1 MRMVSL
7 LPPVSSIALKEWAVA
22 CNALRDGTQIVIL
35 RKGGIHK
42 DDRNFSDTFA
52 DYPEFLLFPTYEHQS
67 PDLVKPQYHREL
79 EFSLAEDDVPGLT
92 TISAFAQVTDRIQVD
107 DAGRLEAISEFHI
120 WSDDYV
126 QKRLQW
132 RPRQP
137 LTVALVRVYPL
148 IQPQA
153 LPLLDE
159 YAGCRSWVELGQ
171 DVPMGALSPILS
183 DADYDRTRVDI
194 AQRLA

>member
-1 MRMVSL
+1 MVTL

-35 RKGGIHK
+35 RKGGIHR

-52 DYPEFLLFPTYEHQS
+52 DHPEFLLFPTYEHQS
-67 PDLVKPQYHREL
+67 PELVKPQYHREL
-79 EFSLAEDDVPGLT
+79 ERSLAEDDVPGLAT
-92 TISAFAQVTDRIQVD
+92 LSAFVQVTDRIQVEE
-107 DAGRLEAISEFHI
+107 AGELEGISEFHI

-126 QKRLQW
+126 QKRLEW

-148 IQPQA
+148 LQPQA

-159 YAGCRSWVELGQ
+159 YAGCKSWVELGQ
-171 DVPMGALSPILS
+171 DVPMGALEPVLS
-183 DADYDRTRVDI
+183 DSEYERTRADI
-194 AQRLA
+194 AQRLS

>member
-1 MRMVSL
+1 MVSL

-52 DYPEFLLFPTYEHQS
+52 DHPEFLLFPTYEHQS
-67 PDLVKPQYHREL
+67 PELVKPQYHREL
-79 EFSLAEDDVPGLT
+79 EGSLAEDDVPGLAT
-92 TISAFAQVTDRIQVD
+92 LSAFVQVTDRIQVEE
-107 DAGRLEAISEFHI
+107 AGKLEAISEFHI

-126 QKRLQW
+126 QRRLEW

-148 IQPQA
+148 LQPQA

-159 YAGCRSWVELGQ
+159 YAGCKSWVELGQ
-171 DVPMGALSPILS
+171 DVPMGTLQPVLS
-183 DADYDRTRVDI
+183 DSEYERTLADITR
-194 AQRLA
+194 RLS